1 MSLAAAVVVNTIMR
15 RPESTPSAIDYYRT
29 TLREDAEKHARWAD
43 SLYSALPFHTP
54 FWQRRRTQYSSAV
67 PTVETLPVSWERR
80 YAVSQQTHLT
90 TVPCLVGDFVEAR
103 GALHHPNLDRP
114 LAFLHGHCAP
124 WLFEQMTNRVATLRE
139 IAAMWTN
146 RVPIRS
152 GVAMAHWMAEKGL
165 LRPVDSSQA
174 AS

>member
-1 MSLAAAVVVNTIMR
+1 
-15 RPESTPSAIDYYRT
+15 
-29 TLREDAEKHARWAD
+29 
-43 SLYSALPFHTP
+43 
-54 FWQRRRTQYSSAV
+54 
-67 PTVETLPVSWERR
+67 
-80 YAVSQQTHLT
+80 
-90 TVPCLVGDFVEAR
+90 
-103 GALHHPNLDRP
+103 
-114 LAFLHGHCAP
+114 
-124 WLFEQMTNRVATLRE
+124 VATLRE